1 MKSVTLDSME
11 YYKEINRMK
20 KIKSIKGIKDVFKE
34 RMDTRLKN
42 MYSVIVICLSYK
54 YHGYFVAGN
63 S

>member
-1 MKSVTLDSME
+1 
-11 YYKEINRMK
+11 MK